1 MLPLLPAFASVVL
14 LTTALIY
21 AARWGPALGLPLAVS
36 DPGDRILLVNYLFAW
51 IGFLASAAIA
61 VREWESV
68 IARDLFFFDSASTRL
83 LATVTVG
90 YCVGDVIAATTWSSS
105 PMKVSSEYIVFH
117 VIVAMAFV
125 SYLYLGS
132 CGICVVI
139 SLLGELAVM
148 SIHHCRIAY
157 DNGWTFK
164 RPWGYAALW
173 LVRTIAVTVAK
184 GVAYSWLAFRAVRE
198 PRLLEGTGSAVQ
210 LGVIV
215 SVCGY
220 GWLLTV
226 KSWQWLIKAVQWA
239 QSTDDR
245 RQR

>member
-1 MLPLLPAFASVVL
+1 M
-14 LTTALIY
+14 
-21 AARWGPALGLPLAVS
+21 PLAVS

-148 SIHHCRIAY
+148 SIPHCRIAY

-239 QSTDDR
+239 QSIDDR